1 MDTDSLKSKIEELA
15 GEGKIDELV
24 QSLVNEKDRLE
35 REIRKDYRSARR
47 YVRAHPEQG
56 VGASFLGGLLIGF
69 VIAKLLD

>member
-1 MDTDSLKSKIEELA
+1 MDTEKVKNKIEELA
-15 GEGKIDELV
+15 GAGKLDELID
-24 QSLVNEKDRLE
+24 SLIDEKDRLE
-35 REIRKDYRSARR
+35 RELKKEYRSARR